1 MRLRGAVTL
10 VTGGSSGIGAA
21 TARVLARAGAR
32 LLIAGRDPA
41 RLDAVARDT
50 GALALK
56 ADLAEPQGPAEL
68 ADAALQVA
76 AEDECAPG
84 IDILINN
91 AGVGWCGPV
100 GEMTG
105 DKIAEILAVN
115 LAAPIELTRRLLPRM
130 TARGS
135 GRIVFVSSIVGATS
149 VRDEAV
155 YSAAKAGLGNFAE
168 SLAHELEGSGV
179 GVSVIVPGVINT
191 PFFDRRGR
199 PYGRR
204 KPVPLP
210 AERAAE
216 AIMSALEH
224 DRPGGLRA
232 PLDELPGPAA
242 RRGPADV
249 RAARPLVRRSRLSCA
264 AQAEPRPRGRPAAR
278 RHGPGL
284 KISAT
289 KTVPGS

>member
-76 AEDECAPG
+76 AADARAPG

-149 VRDEAV
+149 VREEAV
-155 YSAAKAGLGNFAE
+155 YSAAKAGLANFAE

-179 GVSVIVPGVINT
+179 GVCVIVPGVVEH
-191 PFFDRRGR
+191 PVLR
-199 PYGRR
+199 P
-204 KPVPLP
+204 
-210 AERAAE
+210 
-216 AIMSALEH
+216 
-224 DRPGGLRA
+224 
-232 PLDELPGPAA
+232 PGP
-242 RRGPADV
+242 
-249 RAARPLVRRSRLSCA
+249 PL
-264 AQAEPRPRGRPAAR
+264 
-278 RHGPGL
+278 
-284 KISAT
+284 
-289 KTVPGS
+289 

>member
-50 GALALK
+50 GTLALK

-76 AEDECAPG
+76 STDAHAPG

-100 GEMTG
+100 GEMSG
-105 DKIAEILAVN
+105 DKIAEVLAVN

-179 GVSVIVPGVINT
+179 GICVIVPGVINT
-191 PFFDRRGR
+191 PFFERRGR
-199 PYGRR
+199 PYGRS
-204 KPVPLP
+204 KPEPLP

-216 AIMSALEH
+216 AIRSALEH
-224 DRPGGLRA
+224 DRQVVYVPRWMSFPARLHGAAPRTFALLAHWFGDHGLAGPPGWNSGLPGG
-232 PLDELPGPAA
+232 PSP
-242 RRGPADV
+242 V
-249 RAARPLVRRSRLSCA
+249 
-264 AQAEPRPRGRPAAR
+264 
-278 RHGPGL
+278 
-284 KISAT
+284 
-289 KTVPGS
+289 

>member
-1 MRLRGAVTL
+1 M
-10 VTGGSSGIGAA
+10 
-21 TARVLARAGAR
+21 
-32 LLIAGRDPA
+32 
-41 RLDAVARDT
+41 ARDT

-68 ADAALQVA
+68 AEAALQMA
-76 AEDECAPG
+76 ATDASAPG

-100 GEMTG
+100 SDMTG

-135 GRIVFVSSIVGATS
+135 GRIVFVSSIVGTTS

-168 SLAHELEGSGV
+168 SLAHELDGSGV

-191 PFFDRRGR
+191 PFFERRGR
-199 PYGRR
+199 PYGRT
-204 KPVPLP
+204 KPEPLP
-210 AERAAE
+210 VERAAE

-224 DRPGGLRA
+224 DRQLVYVPRWMSVPARLHGAA
-232 PLDELPGPAA
+232 PRTFAVLA
-242 RRGPADV
+242 RWFGD
-249 RAARPLVRRSRLSCA
+249 
-264 AQAEPRPRGRPAAR
+264 
-278 RHGPGL
+278 HG
-284 KISAT
+284 
-289 KTVPGS
+289 

>member
-50 GALALK
+50 GGLALK

-68 ADAALQVA
+68 ADAVLQVA
-76 AEDECAPG
+76 ADAHTPG

-100 GEMTG
+100 SEMTG

-155 YSAAKAGLGNFAE
+155 YSAAKAGLANFAE

-179 GVSVIVPGVINT
+179 GVCVIVPGVVNT

-199 PYGRR
+199 PYSRR
-204 KPVPLP
+204 KPEPLP

-216 AIMSALEH
+216 AIRSALEH
-224 DRPGGLRA
+224 DRQVVYVPRWMSFPARLHGAA
-232 PLDELPGPAA
+232 PRTFTLLAHRFGD
-242 RRGPADV
+242 
-249 RAARPLVRRSRLSCA
+249 
-264 AQAEPRPRGRPAAR
+264 
-278 RHGPGL
+278 HG
-284 KISAT
+284 
-289 KTVPGS
+289 

>member
-76 AEDECAPG
+76 AEDASAPG

-91 AGVGWCGPV
+91 AGIGWCGPV
-100 GEMTG
+100 SEMTG
-105 DKIAEILAVN
+105 DKITEILAVN

-179 GVSVIVPGVINT
+179 GVSVIVPGVFNT
-191 PFFDRRGR
+191 PFFDHRGR

-224 DRPGGLRA
+224 DRQVVYVPRWMIFPARLHGVA
-232 PLDELPGPAA
+232 PRTFALLAHWFGD
-242 RRGPADV
+242 
-249 RAARPLVRRSRLSCA
+249 
-264 AQAEPRPRGRPAAR
+264 
-278 RHGPGL
+278 HG
-284 KISAT
+284 
-289 KTVPGS
+289 

>member
-1 MRLRGAVTL
+1 MRLCGAVTL

-76 AEDECAPG
+76 AAEVHAPG

-100 GEMTG
+100 GEMSG

-130 TARGS
+130 TARG
-135 GRIVFVSSIVGATS
+135 
-149 VRDEAV
+149 
-155 YSAAKAGLGNFAE
+155 
-168 SLAHELEGSGV
+168 
-179 GVSVIVPGVINT
+179 
-191 PFFDRRGR
+191 
-199 PYGRR
+199 
-204 KPVPLP
+204 
-210 AERAAE
+210 
-216 AIMSALEH
+216 AIRSALEH
-224 DRPGGLRA
+224 DRQVVYVPRWMSFPARLHGAAPRTFAMLAHWFGDHGLAGLPGRDFARLAAGAPLRPLDCPGGTSPAWPAGCRRGRGPCFIRRNENRSGRLPRTGVRA
-232 PLDELPGPAA
+232 PCASPARHTRPSAPRVGPAP
-242 RRGPADV
+242 G
-249 RAARPLVRRSRLSCA
+249 AARSVAIAHISS
-264 AQAEPRPRGRPAAR
+264 AESYKGQ
-278 RHGPGL
+278 G
-284 KISAT
+284 
-289 KTVPGS
+289 

>member
-32 LLIAGRDPA
+32 LLIAGRDPE

-68 ADAALQVA
+68 AEAALQVA
-76 AEDECAPG
+76 GMDAASPG

-91 AGVGWCGPV
+91 ARARWCGPV
-100 GEMTG
+100 GEMTC
-105 DKIAEILAVN
+105 DKIEEILAVN

-135 GRIVFVSSIVGATS
+135 GRIVFVSSIVGTTS

-155 YSAAKAGLGNFAE
+155 YSAAKAGLGNRSE
-168 SLAHELEGSGV
+168 EHTSELQSL
-179 GVSVIVPGVINT
+179 
-191 PFFDRRGR
+191 
-199 PYGRR
+199 
-204 KPVPLP
+204 
-210 AERAAE
+210 
-216 AIMSALEH
+216 
-224 DRPGGLRA
+224 
-232 PLDELPGPAA
+232 
-242 RRGPADV
+242 
-249 RAARPLVRRSRLSCA
+249 
-264 AQAEPRPRGRPAAR
+264 
-278 RHGPGL
+278 RHL
-284 KISAT
+284 
-289 KTVPGS
+289 

>member
-21 TARVLARAGAR
+21 TARVLAGAGAR

-76 AEDECAPG
+76 ATDAHAPG

-91 AGVGWCGPV
+91 AGIGWCGPV
-100 GEMTG
+100 SEMTG

-135 GRIVFVSSIVGATS
+135 GRIVFVSSIVGATP

-155 YSAAKAGLGNFAE
+155 YSAAKAGLGYFAE
-168 SLAHELEGSGV
+168 SLAYELAGRGV
-179 GVSVIVPGVINT
+179 GVSLVVPGVVDT
-191 PFFDRRGR
+191 PFFQARGR
-199 PYGRR
+199 PYDRR
-204 KPVPLP
+204 RPVPIP
-210 AERAAE
+210 SERVARAIISAAERDRAVVFVPAWMRFPAWLHGAA
-216 AIMSALEH
+216 
-224 DRPGGLRA
+224 PGAFRVL
-232 PLDELPGPAA
+232 AA
-242 RRGPADV
+242 RFG
-249 RAARPLVRRSRLSCA
+249 
-264 AQAEPRPRGRPAAR
+264 
-278 RHGPGL
+278 
-284 KISAT
+284 
-289 KTVPGS
+289 

>member
-32 LLIAGRDPA
+32 LLIAGRDPE

-68 ADAALQVA
+68 AEAALQVA
-76 AEDECAPG
+76 ATDATYPG

-100 GEMTG
+100 GEMTY
-105 DKIAEILAVN
+105 DKIEEILAVN

-135 GRIVFVSSIVGATS
+135 GRIVFVSSIVGTTS

-168 SLAHELEGSGV
+168 RSEEHTSELQSL
-179 GVSVIVPGVINT
+179 
-191 PFFDRRGR
+191 R
-199 PYGRR
+199 
-204 KPVPLP
+204 
-210 AERAAE
+210 
-216 AIMSALEH
+216 
-224 DRPGGLRA
+224 
-232 PLDELPGPAA
+232 
-242 RRGPADV
+242 
-249 RAARPLVRRSRLSCA
+249 
-264 AQAEPRPRGRPAAR
+264 Q
-278 RHGPGL
+278 
-284 KISAT
+284 
-289 KTVPGS
+289 

>member
-32 LLIAGRDPA
+32 LVIAGRDPA

-76 AEDECAPG
+76 AADGRAPG

-130 TARGS
+130 TARGG

-155 YSAAKAGLGNFAE
+155 YSAAKAGLANFAE
-168 SLAHELEGSGV
+168 SLGHELEGSGV
-179 GVSVIVPGVINT
+179 GVCVIVPGVVNT

-199 PYGRR
+199 PYSRR
-204 KPVPLP
+204 KPEPLP

-216 AIMSALEH
+216 AIRSALEH
-224 DRPGGLRA
+224 DRQLVYVPRWMSFPARLHGAA
-232 PLDELPGPAA
+232 PRTFAVLAHWFGD
-242 RRGPADV
+242 
-249 RAARPLVRRSRLSCA
+249 
-264 AQAEPRPRGRPAAR
+264 
-278 RHGPGL
+278 HG
-284 KISAT
+284 
-289 KTVPGS
+289 